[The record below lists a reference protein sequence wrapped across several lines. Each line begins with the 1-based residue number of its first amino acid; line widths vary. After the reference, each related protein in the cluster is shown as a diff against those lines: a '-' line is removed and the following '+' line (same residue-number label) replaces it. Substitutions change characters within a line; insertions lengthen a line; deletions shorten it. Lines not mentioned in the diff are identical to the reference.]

1 MIKEK
6 KHTTKHKLQFEENV
20 VFLITITHL
29 LESQQ
34 SFVKLINPVDN
45 YDKHTSNQ

>member
-20 VFLITITHL
+20 VFLINNNTFTRKPTIVCET
-29 LESQQ
+29 
-34 SFVKLINPVDN
+34 N
-45 YDKHTSNQ
+45 